1 MKKCPYCAE
10 EIQDAAIK
18 CRYCGSMLVADAA
31 APVPLP
37 PAPDQFAP
45 PPAGVPPS
53 SSPTAQVPLTPA
65 LNLGISRRTSG
76 IAVAV
81 IAVMV
86 ALIVL
91 LLLLRSRE
99 SQPEAASEAVSPTE
113 AAGLAPKAAAD
124 VYEFNALKWQTPR
137 GEVRDALKARGFTF
151 LEQDEDG
158 DDQFQGRVDGRD
170 AGVAAMYAGDRLAK
184 VMVVLLSPDED
195 GRLYEAVRQSL
206 ASAYGSPASQKGVA
220 TFWPART
227 DTLVWTTESETRHV
241 TIHFESATW
250 AAEGQRRKGGGKK

>member
-18 CRYCGSMLVADAA
+18 CRYCGSMLVAEDAA
-31 APVPLP
+31 AVPLP
-37 PAPDQFAP
+37 PAPDRFAP
-45 PPAGVPPS
+45 PPADAPPPASVQVPPTRA
-53 SSPTAQVPLTPA
+53 P
-65 LNLGISRRTSG
+65 NLGLSRRTSG
-76 IAVAV
+76 IAVAI

-91 LLLLRSRE
+91 LLLLRRRD
-99 SQPEAASEAVSPTE
+99 SQPEIASEAISTTE
-113 AAGLAPKAAAD
+113 AAGLAPKVAAD
-124 VYEFNALKWQTPR
+124 VYEFNALKWQTPS

-151 LEQDEDG
+151 LERDEDG

-206 ASAYGSPASQKGVA
+206 AGAYGNPASQKGVA
-220 TFWPART
+220 TFWPARAG
-227 DTLVWTTESETRHV
+227 TLVWATESDTRHV
-241 TIHFESATW
+241 TIHFEGTTW
-250 AAEGQRRKGGGKK
+250 AAEGQRRKGGGKKK